1 MALKNH
7 FRELAIEQAP
17 KQSVMVDSVTEEAPI
32 LAEMPMQ
39 AASNG
44 FQNVYEDLQNIEGAQ
59 FVALDEALPTV
70 GMDAELKYVDLSVL
84 GGEQEVG
91 MDKAR
96 KFGGAGN
103 YFASKMPSILRE
115 TGANT
120 EQSILY
126 NNIRAYAKTNSK
138 LQNAGGTNDGNML
151 SMLCGKWVEGETT
164 GLYDESGFGNGKVF
178 ELGQISNGAAYK
190 NSSGALVYGQYMKTY
205 IGVQLANDRNVAGIA
220 NIDLVASDS
229 TDTGYVNLPTEA
241 EITKM
246 IRDARGNPANTR
258 IYCHPRVLDALQVY
272 KGSALQMTPAD
283 GDYDRVIMRW
293 NGIPIVTSYNFLETE
308 ATEVFA

>member
-1 MALKNH
+1 MSVENG
-7 FRELAIEQAP
+7 FREIAVKEAP
-17 KQSVMVDSVTEEAPI
+17 KQQLMVDYATEEAPI

-44 FQNVYEDLQNIEGAQ
+44 FQNVYEELKDIQGAQ

-70 GMDAELKYVDLSVL
+70 GMDSELKYVDLSVL
-84 GGEQEVG
+84 GGEIEVG
-91 MDKAR
+91 IDKAR
-96 KFGGAGN
+96 RFGGEDS
-103 YFASKMPSILRE
+103 YFATKMPSILRE

-138 LQNAGGTNDGNML
+138 LQNAGGTNSGAML
-151 SMLCGKWVEGETT
+151 SMSCVKWVAGETT
-164 GLYDESGFGNGKVF
+164 GLYDETGFGNGKVF
-178 ELGQISNGAAYK
+178 EIGKISGGNKYKDDNGV
-190 NSSGALVYGQYMKTY
+190 LVVGRYMKTY
-205 IGVQLANDRNVAGIA
+205 LGIQLANPRNVSGIA
-220 NIDLVASDS
+220 NIDLVESGS
-229 TDTGYVNLPTEA
+229 TDTGFVALPTEA

-272 KGSALQMTPAD
+272 KGSALQLTPAD
-283 GDYDRVIMRW
+283 GDYNRAIQRW